1 MIDVTVRTQFDKT
14 KLKKKVETA
23 TFKSLRHAGG
33 AIGKTARFSIRRRKK
48 PSKPGS
54 PPHTQTGMLKRVI
67 RYEVASNKTEVAI
80 GPVNEIAGR
89 IWNLHEFGG
98 TATKRRKLK
107 PHRFKVG
114 EHGPIRVKHQ
124 GIKTSFA
131 RIRLQTSAQA
141 SRATR
146 LVEEENER
154 RGDNKPRHYPN
165 RPFMKPAL
173 ETNRS
178 RLPSFWA
185 NSVK

>member
-1 MIDVTVRTQFDKT
+1 MIKIKVRTQFDKQ
-14 KLKKKVETA
+14 KLKKKAETA
-23 TFKSLRHAGG
+23 TFTSLSEAGG
-33 AIGKTARFSIRRRKK
+33 AVRKTAKRSIRKRKK
-48 PSKPGS
+48 ASKPGS
-54 PPHTQTGMLKRVI
+54 PPNTQIGMLKRVI
-67 RYEVASNKTEVAI
+67 RYDVTNNRTVVAI

-114 EHGPIRVKHQ
+114 EHGPIRVKHH

-141 SRATR
+141 NRATR

-154 RGDNKPRHYPN
+154 RGDNKPRHYPK

-173 ETNRS
+173 DTNRS